1 MALPLPRNDRPVLL
15 GLWGAKVLVALGVML
30 VYEAHYGLDAFVY
43 YRLARTSFQWSG
55 LVPGHGSEA
64 MTDVTRLHYQLGL
77 DSYHAMK
84 LDVAMAGL
92 AGVYIFYRAA
102 VLFLGREDMR
112 ILLVLGLTPS
122 ILFWSS
128 ILGKDPIV
136 MLGMA
141 VYSYGAVALWKR
153 RRLSSLIFVA
163 CGMVIAAIIRI
174 WMAPIMA
181 LPLAVLLLSMVG
193 RWTARLLAFAA
204 GALLMVFL
212 TQPLMETFRA
222 ATAMELLE
230 AVAQRGSGFDRG
242 GSAADVKVVIGG
254 WSDLVRYAPQGA
266 FSALFRPLP
275 GEVMNAFGLMAGL
288 EDMVL
293 ILLLIRTVIRT
304 RLRDLYQ
311 PVILSAITL
320 IVLWS
325 VLYGFIS
332 PHNMG
337 AAVRYRLQ
345 VLPVMLLLMLYLGR
359 PRTRPEAE

>member
-1 MALPLPRNDRPVLL
+1 
-15 GLWGAKVLVALGVML
+15 
-30 VYEAHYGLDAFVY
+30 
-43 YRLARTSFQWSG
+43 
-55 LVPGHGSEA
+55 
-64 MTDVTRLHYQLGL
+64 
-77 DSYHAMK
+77 
-84 LDVAMAGL
+84 
-92 AGVYIFYRAA
+92 
-102 VLFLGREDMR
+102 
-112 ILLVLGLTPS
+112 
-122 ILFWSS
+122 
-128 ILGKDPIV
+128 
-136 MLGMA
+136 
-141 VYSYGAVALWKR
+141 
-153 RRLSSLIFVA
+153 
-163 CGMVIAAIIRI
+163 MVIAAIIRI

-193 RWTARLLAFAA
+193 RWTARLLAFVA

-337 AAVRYRLQ
+337 AAVRYRLAGLARYASAHA
-345 VLPVMLLLMLYLGR
+345 V
-359 PRTRPEAE
+359 PRKAADASRGGVTACDSGLAIVRY